1 MKLVCLIVRTYGL
14 SAESSKLSLPQ
25 RLQAG
30 HEYAVLSSTPTTTP
44 ADRNKTIRSDG
55 GGTFMHAAQLCKTL
69 VSVFNRFFFIS

>member
-44 ADRNKTIRSDG
+44 ADRNKTIRNDRG
-55 GGTFMHAAQLCKTL
+55 DIHACCTALQDFSFC
-69 VSVFNRFFFIS
+69 F